1 MRIFVATRETQG
13 MREDDFSW
21 TVDGELVR
29 FPGLTCD
36 DPGCGCER
44 SMAGLASSRATTT
57 FKVDVRSGLDRAGYR
72 AAIRDALSREGWIEP
87 GTADDDARWVDDW
100 ADEHLAAA
108 ALFPVGTVLE
118 LCDGRLVPRTS
129 DWTRHSR

>member
-1 MRIFVATRETQG
+1 VNVFVATRETQG

-21 TVDGELVR
+21 TVEGELVR

-36 DPGCGCER
+36 DSGCGCER

-57 FKVDVRSGLDRAGYR
+57 FRVDVRPGLNRSGYR
-72 AAIRDALSREGWIEP
+72 AALHDALRREGWIEP
-87 GTADDDARWVDDW
+87 GTADDAQWVDDW

-108 ALFPVGTVLE
+108 ALFPAGTVLE
-118 LCDGRLVPRTS
+118 LRDGRLVPRTS
-129 DWTRHSR
+129 DWTSRLQ